1 MTSSQNPTIDASSS
15 NDGPFYTPTSADTLL
30 VRSFLMQLKLPTEL
44 ALAIIDFADYYPV
57 VRGHEATELHV
68 AASTHRL
75 NSTAVLYAVTDPI
88 PEDTNGARV
97 RVKNVSFELRS
108 HDQGWGGE
116 RGCRASNFTISAS
129 AFLHLWLIL
138 PRMFYGESD
147 PLTALHHPGTYS
159 GSYTWF
165 EACIL
170 RPIPSLYTDPLRLPY
185 TFNPQPTAVCLK
197 PVGYM
202 LVPCSTSGREE
213 TVVWHIQSNVCA
225 DSREMVHRVEWR
237 PGEVQD
243 ILPGRGIGKAFVEK
257 LRPGDRVGVW
267 ARALYPGWVNH
278 VKEVSIEVN
287 VVVD

>member
-1 MTSSQNPTIDASSS
+1 MFLINRLISTMTSSQNPTIDASSS

-116 RGCRASNFTISAS
+116 RGCR
-129 AFLHLWLIL
+129 
-138 PRMFYGESD
+138 
-147 PLTALHHPGTYS
+147 GTYS